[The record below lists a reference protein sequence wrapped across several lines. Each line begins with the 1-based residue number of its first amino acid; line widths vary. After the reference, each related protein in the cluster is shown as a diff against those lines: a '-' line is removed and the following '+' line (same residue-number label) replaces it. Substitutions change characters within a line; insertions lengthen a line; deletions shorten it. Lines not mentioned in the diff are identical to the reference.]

1 MTSPYISRLSAA
13 RNHARALTV
22 CAAAVG
28 CVVTPAIASAA
39 SGPHASASSAY
50 HRTVVHTR
58 SSAAARHQVAATAAA
73 TTVAD
78 VTTNPTYQVQAGD
91 TLSGIAARVLGD
103 GNDYHQIFKLNKNQV
118 ESDGTRFTDPNLI
131 QIGWTLTLPAGAQ
144 TATAAT
150 QQPAAATTTSSDS
163 DSSGSDA
170 SSSTA
175 DTSNDSTA
183 TTSTDSSASSDA
195 SSDTSGSTSDNSY
208 SSDSSAS
215 TGSTDSSDYS
225 DDLNGWIDQ
234 AQAVLAANGYQVS
247 YNAIYETAMNESSGD
262 ADAVNGWD
270 SNAAE
275 GTPSEG
281 LMQVIEPTFEA
292 YALPGYNTDILD
304 PVSNIIAAAVY
315 AQDTYGG
322 LDNVVSARCDGS
334 CWYGY

>member
-1 MTSPYISRLSAA
+1 LTSPYISRLSAA
-13 RNHARALTV
+13 RNHARTLTV

-39 SGPHASASSAY
+39 AGPHTSASSAY
-50 HRTVVHTR
+50 HRTVVHTTH
-58 SSAAARHQVAATAAA
+58 SAAAQHPAVASTTAVA
-73 TTVAD
+73 VAD

-91 TLSGIAARVLGD
+91 TLSGIAARVLGN
-103 GNDYHQIFKLNKNQV
+103 GNDYHQIFKLNKDQV

-144 TATAAT
+144 TATAPT
-150 QQPAAATTTSSDS
+150 QQPAAAAATSSDS
-163 DSSGSDA
+163 SSSGSD
-170 SSSTA
+170 SSSSGDDSSNASTVTA
-175 DTSNDSTA
+175 P
-183 TTSTDSSASSDA
+183 TDSSAPSDA
-195 SSDTSGSTSDNSY
+195 SSDTSSSTTDNSY
-208 SSDSSAS
+208 SSDSSD
-215 TGSTDSSDYS
+215 GSDSSDYS

-247 YNAIYETAMNESSGD
+247 YNAIYETAMGESSGD
-262 ADAVNGWD
+262 PDAVNGWD
-270 SNAAE
+270 SNAAD

-322 LDNVVSARCDGS
+322 LDNVVAARCDGA
-334 CWYGY
+334 CWSGY